1 MHASAEAPATKRY
14 SICAVLSALSVT
26 YRALK
31 RPSRR
36 AEASKAP
43 GADGSGSGTN
53 GRCAV
58 IASPPHACRGQDES
72 IAMPDPPRACPLSP
86 QHLWQ
91 TQASGEPA
99 TEPSAVPRHGGCLVE
114 MRCVTQTPTSPSVQL
129 TTHFT
134 HSGSSSLPSQRART
148 FTDSSTHVGRT
159 AASGDRAAPAI
170 CTLLRPSTT
179 PLTPQ

>member
-14 SICAVLSALSVT
+14 SICAVLSALSVSC
-26 YRALK
+26 RALK

-36 AEASKAP
+36 AEASRAP
-43 GADGSGSGTN
+43 GADGSGSGPH

-72 IAMPDPPRACPLSP
+72 IAMPDPPRSCSLSP

-91 TQASGEPA
+91 PQASGEPA
-99 TEPSAVPRHGGCLVE
+99 NEPRAVLCHGGCLVE
-114 MRCVTQTPTSPSVQL
+114 IRRVSQTPTSPSLQF
-129 TTHFT
+129 TTDFT
-134 HSGSSSLPSQRART
+134 HSGSSSLPSQRVRT
-148 FTDSSTHVGRT
+148 FADSSTHVGRT

-179 PLTPQ
+179 PPTPQ